1 MEIIDITEKL
11 VEFYNHLT
19 EPDVDRTIFSAKFGD
34 GKTLFLQQ
42 FAKRYSNEF
51 DFYTLYPVNYQIA
64 PNDKVMEYIKRD
76 ILFQL
81 ILKNKIT
88 PDLEI
93 PDSIL
98 LQWYI
103 NKKFD
108 NILQDV
114 VSFAPSFLGS
124 NKMLATILTVS
135 LGILKKVKEHG
146 KKFEAFKIQ
155 FDRLSDFEQA
165 SKAIEEMSNGEGNI
179 YELDPITYLIAKAIS
194 SSDKPSI
201 LIIEDLDRID
211 PAHLFRIL
219 NVFSAHIDRKY
230 IASSYTFNKDGEE
243 RHLDE
248 LPNKFG
254 FAKVIFV
261 MDAESTKS
269 IFKHFYGESN
279 YRGYISKFLSKRL
292 FRYSIIEHAHS
303 LLMQHVNNT
312 CGFDIGT
319 LIRIL
324 KDLDFDVEKLSVR
337 DIAKILD
344 HFEYS
349 YQTVEIKINDNF
361 RFMSD
366 TPLVKLLATLLRM
379 GVNED
384 KLIPFFSGISNMEQL
399 MSILGCF
406 AVNNKTLSL
415 GTNVSFGGKLYHFS
429 FENRDGFKVFENV
442 IGSKAFDS
450 TGYKILEINLKSI
463 IVDALKYVN

>member
-1 MEIIDITEKL
+1 MENIDITEKL

-42 FAKRYSNEF
+42 FAERYSNEF

-81 ILKNKIT
+81 ILKSKIT

-103 NKKFD
+103 NKKLD

-146 KKFEAFKIQ
+146 KNFEAFKIQ
-155 FDRLSDFEQA
+155 FDKLSDFEQA

-243 RHLDE
+243 HLDE

-261 MDAESTKS
+261 MDVESTKS

-279 YRGYISKFLSKRL
+279 YKGYLSKFLSKRI
-292 FRYSIIEHAHS
+292 FSYSIVDHAHS
-303 LLMQHVNNT
+303 MLMQHVENT
-312 CGFDIGT
+312 CCFDMAL
-319 LIRIL
+319 LIDIL
-324 KDLDFDVEKLSVR
+324 KDLDFEVEKLSVR
-337 DIAKILD
+337 DIAKVLD
-344 HFEYS
+344 NFEDS
-349 YQTVEIKINDNF
+349 YRTVEIKINDSF
-361 RFMSD
+361 RYMSD

-384 KLIPFFSGISNMEQL
+384 KLIPFFNGIRKKEQL

-406 AVNNKTLSL
+406 AVNKKTLSL
-415 GTNVSFGGKLYHFS
+415 GNYVSIGRKLYYFSFGD
-429 FENRDGFKVFENV
+429 RDGFKTFENV
-442 IGSKAFDS
+442 IES
-450 TGYKILEINLKSI
+450 TPTNINQYKIFEININNI
-463 IVDALKYVN
+463 IVEALKYVN